1 MYNSDLP
8 TRAELPTTAQ
18 LIRSTI
24 IAIAA
29 AIAILLTIV
38 LPAEYAIDP
47 TGIGRALQLTDMGEI
62 KKQLHEEAEADRQR
76 DLQAP
81 VPPGSRSSLSTF
93 FAGLLIAVAQAA
105 PQTAQVPNSTD
116 EIVINLR
123 PTEGVEWKLRA
134 ARGAQIQYSW
144 RVEGGSVNYDMHGTP
159 AAGGKE
165 SSYKSGRSVP
175 SDEGVLIAGY
185 DGSHGWFFRNR
196 GTAPVKIT
204 LKTSG
209 AYTDMKR
216 M

>member
-1 MYNSDLP
+1 MP
-8 TRAELPTTAQ
+8 TATQ

-47 TGIGRALQLTDMGEI
+47 TGIGRALRLTEMGEI
-62 KKQLHEEAEADRQR
+62 KSQLNEEAEADRQR
-76 DLQAP
+76 DLQVP
-81 VPPGSRSSLSTF
+81 VLPGPRSSLSTF
-93 FAGLLIAVAQAA
+93 FASYFIALAQAA
-105 PQTAQVPNSTD
+105 PQAAQASISTD

-134 ARGAQIQYSW
+134 ARGAQIRYSW
-144 RVEGGSVNYDMHGTP
+144 RAEGGIVNYDMHGAQ

-165 SSYKSGRSVP
+165 SSYKAARGVSG
-175 SDEGVLIAGY
+175 DEGVLTAGY

-196 GTAPVKIT
+196 GTVSVKIT

-209 AYTDMKR
+209 AYTDLKR